1 MEMIKNTVLNEE
13 GVEATY
19 ININGSSIPGIAVDI
34 PGTGKRVLQL
44 KCPNGLLLCGLF
56 SPEKIDGIDF
66 AACVFS
72 APEFQDMLAG
82 RPLFVSRR
90 AKTLGVTEEMTG
102 QEIAEIFCKQDIR
115 GTDNNRRGAGAAGIN
130 FITT

>member
-13 GVEATY
+13 GVEVTY
-19 ININGSSIPGIAVDI
+19 IDIKGSSIPGIAVDI

-44 KCPNGLLLCGLF
+44 KCPKGLLLCGLF

-72 APEFQDMLAG
+72 APEFSDMLEG
-82 RPLFVSRR
+82 RPLFVSRK
-90 AKTLGVTEEMTG
+90 AKDMGVREEMTG
-102 QEIAEIFCKQDIR
+102 SEISEIFCR
-115 GTDNNRRGAGAAGIN
+115 PVLG
-130 FITT
+130 